1 MYIYTYVITQYSTL
15 YLKCLN
21 SCTPHQKKSPKIPI
35 TNIVFLYTD
44 QEGAEEDEGD
54 EVKVGK
60 VTSAIIS
67 HGSWEFIAGAVA
79 EACQH
84 YLVPCLA
91 RGTPEEQAHLSK
103 SEHYSYWAGVYS
115 CKIDIFRI
123 YLKRRVKAWKKVWK
137 LLWWFIALSSI
148 NSMFPNTWGSSRAG
162 ALRLTIISMH
172 RVDWAI
178 LRSKK
183 VSVNILRSVEHK
195 NVFILENRPTGSF
208 LYFIC
213 FHRWRNLNA
222 DTMLMPPSECFCIT
236 GKWRVENCYNCWCPN
251 QRCRFELICPFSTSI
266 PLTSL
271 TTGTQGHPFDGL
283 HICLFVFAR
292 LWGYIK

>member
-1 MYIYTYVITQYSTL
+1 MYTYVITQYSTL

-54 EVKVGK
+54 KVKVGK
-60 VTSAIIS
+60 ATSAIIP

-84 YLVPCLA
+84 DLVPCLA
-91 RGTPEEQAHLSK
+91 RGTPEEQVHLSK
-103 SEHYSYWAGVYS
+103 SEHYSSWAGVYS
-115 CKIDIFRI
+115 WQIDILGI

-162 ALRLTIISMH
+162 GLRL
-172 RVDWAI
+172 
-178 LRSKK
+178 
-183 VSVNILRSVEHK
+183 
-195 NVFILENRPTGSF
+195 
-208 LYFIC
+208 
-213 FHRWRNLNA
+213 
-222 DTMLMPPSECFCIT
+222 
-236 GKWRVENCYNCWCPN
+236 
-251 QRCRFELICPFSTSI
+251 
-266 PLTSL
+266 
-271 TTGTQGHPFDGL
+271 
-283 HICLFVFAR
+283 
-292 LWGYIK
+292 